1 MSALVTISPALPP
14 AIACA
19 VALGCLWVGIKSLR
33 TGSPSPLFRPMVQLN
48 LLLMEMAEREEAERR
63 RKAPLL
69 TAETIKVYAWGFIY
83 AGVFAL
89 IVAGGQ
95 LVRLLAGGLG

>member
-1 MSALVTISPALPP
+1 MPFWLTIPPVLPP
-14 AIACA
+14 LIGCTL
-19 VALGCLWVGIKSLR
+19 ALACLWVGWHALR
-33 TGSPSPLFRPMVQLN
+33 TRTPSPLFRPMVELN
-48 LLLMEMAEREEAERR
+48 LMLMEMAEKDEAERR

-89 IVAGGQ
+89 IIAGGQ
-95 LVRLLAGGLG
+95 LLRLLAGH